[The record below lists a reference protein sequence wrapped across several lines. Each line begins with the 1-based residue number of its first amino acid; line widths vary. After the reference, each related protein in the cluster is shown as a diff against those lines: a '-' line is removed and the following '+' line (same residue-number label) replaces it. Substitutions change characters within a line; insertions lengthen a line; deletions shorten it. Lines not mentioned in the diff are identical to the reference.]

1 MNLLV
6 HLCQNNVTK
15 TETIIIDEILNTVPN
30 VGFKSPFLSS
40 RIVNFTPRLK
50 IFERHESWSSQGH
63 SDIFSKSGYFF
74 SKMDIFFV
82 LKSLNVVSHRLQG
95 HSVKFGYFFHAWI
108 FYPAD

>member
-40 RIVNFTPRLK
+40 RIVNFIFTPFQVKCTVLKSLNVMSHGRLK
-50 IFERHESWSSQGH
+50 VTRSNLDIFSMRGY
-63 SDIFSKSGYFF
+63 FSKSGYF
-74 SKMDIFFV
+74 SM
-82 LKSLNVVSHRLQG
+82 R
-95 HSVKFGYFFHAWI
+95 GYFFQKWI
-108 FYPAD
+108 FCSS